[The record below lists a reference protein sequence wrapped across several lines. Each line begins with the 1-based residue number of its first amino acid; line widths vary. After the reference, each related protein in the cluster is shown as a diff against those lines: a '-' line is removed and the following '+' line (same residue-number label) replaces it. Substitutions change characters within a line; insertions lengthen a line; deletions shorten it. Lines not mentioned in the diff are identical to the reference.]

1 MNKTHIAPDEIRVS
15 NGGKILHVT
24 FPENIAYDFSAEL
37 LRVESPSAEV
47 QGHSA
52 AEKRTI
58 GGKLYVTITNVEP
71 VGNYAVRIV
80 FSDGH
85 DTGIFTW
92 DYFSNLGENKNLI
105 WGDYLERLKQFN
117 LSRE

>member
-1 MNKTHIAPDEIRVS
+1 MIKTHTAPDEIRVS

-24 FPENIAYDFSAEL
+24 FPENKAYDFSSEL

-58 GGKLYVTITNVEP
+58 AGKIGVIITNVEP
-71 VGNYAVRIV
+71 VGNYGVRIV
-80 FSDGH
+80 FNDGH
-85 DTGIFTW
+85 DTGIYTW
-92 DYFSNLGENKNLI
+92 EYFSDLGDNKNLV